1 MLAELNFICSKIIF
15 NVIANTGST
24 VPLFKN
30 RDEWIDSG
38 KGEGRFGVYLNVGVT
53 KTPFVRDELRN

>member
-15 NVIANTGST
+15 SVIANTSSTGST

-38 KGEGRFGVYLNVGVT
+38 KGKVDLGFT
-53 KTPFVRDELRN
+53 